1 MIIRRSLGLALL
13 PVSMALLLIGSVSGG
28 IVLADAQNDNDT
40 DSQAA
45 SASVATEELCTW
57 FITNMPA
64 NATMAP
70 AAEGS
75 GNNLA
80 GEDEYDGTTFDMVKT
95 EDSDMQV
102 YTSGN
107 LGTGSAEANTECTF
121 YDAKK
126 GFTLTHTV
134 SGTTF
139 TATYGDDD
147 TADTDMNFDIDGT
160 LPLTIDG
167 TENTCFTAA
176 DADEED
182 SGWTL
187 TDSTMSAADSSN
199 DFLSLSYANTAMV
212 NTTSSSDR
220 CDVGIEFRVTVPAD
234 MTPSAPGETYTWS
247 GPTITN
253 TVTLPTS

>member
-1 MIIRRSLGLALL
+1 MTIRRSLGLALL

-28 IVLADAQNDNDT
+28 IVLADAQSDGDT
-40 DSQAA
+40 DNQAA

-70 AAEGS
+70 AAAGT
-75 GNNLA
+75 GNNSA

-95 EDSDMQV
+95 EGSDMQV

-107 LGTGSAEANTECTF
+107 LGTGSAAANTECTF
-121 YDAKK
+121 YSTKK
-126 GFTLTHTV
+126 GFKLTHTV

-139 TATYGDDD
+139 TATYGVSS
-147 TADTDMNFDIDGT
+147 TADAAMNFDFDST

-167 TENTCFTAA
+167 TENVCFTAA
-176 DADEED
+176 DADEET

-187 TDSTMSAADSSN
+187 SDSSMTTGASSN
-199 DFLSLSYANTAMV
+199 DFLLLPHANTAMV
-212 NTTSSSDR
+212 NTTESSDR
-220 CDVGIEFRVTVPAD
+220 CDVGIEFRVTVPGG

-247 GPTITN
+247 GPNIIN

>member
-1 MIIRRSLGLALL
+1 MTFRRSLGLALL

-28 IVLADAQNDNDT
+28 IVLADAQSDGDT
-40 DSQAA
+40 DNQAA
-45 SASVATEELCTW
+45 SASVDTEELCTW

-75 GNNLA
+75 GNNVA

-95 EDSDMQV
+95 EASDMQV

-107 LGTGSAEANTECTF
+107 LGAGSAAANTECTF
-121 YDAKK
+121 YSAKK

-139 TATYGDDD
+139 TASYGDSS
-147 TADTDMNFDIDGT
+147 TADTAMNFDFDAS

-167 TENTCFTAA
+167 TENVCFTAA
-176 DADEED
+176 DADEVD

-187 TDSTMSAADSSN
+187 SDSSMDAADSTN
-199 DFLSLSYANTAMV
+199 AFLSLSYANTAMV
-212 NTTSSSDR
+212 NTTESSDR
-220 CDVGIEFRVTVPAD
+220 CDVGIEFRVTVPAG

-247 GPTITN
+247 GPNIIN

>member
-28 IVLADAQNDNDT
+28 IVLADAQSSGDT

-70 AAEGS
+70 AAAGT
-75 GNNLA
+75 GNNSA

-95 EDSDMQV
+95 EGSDMQV

-121 YDAKK
+121 YSAKK
-126 GFTLTHTV
+126 GFTLTQTV

-139 TATYGDDD
+139 TASYGDGN
-147 TADTDMNFDIDGT
+147 TADASMNFDIDAT

-176 DADEED
+176 DADEVD

-187 TDSTMSAADSSN
+187 TDSTMSAGDSSN
-199 DFLSLSYANTAMV
+199 VFLSLSYANTAMV

-234 MTPSAPGETYTWS
+234 MTPAAPGETYTWS
-247 GPTITN
+247 GPNIIN